1 MGNFIYGGAV
11 SDGFETGIEMIRTK
25 ENKDR
30 DVAVFSAKRRDSTV
44 DFRPVRDGVSRLEG
58 DEVHVWRLALDGDD
72 ARVRSRLENLSH
84 DELARSQKF
93 RFKRDRD
100 RFVVCRGSLREILA
114 PFLDLRPREIEFEY
128 NQQGKPFL
136 STGADAAG
144 LKFNVSHSEGFALV
158 GVTLAGEIGV
168 DLEHVR
174 HDIEYNE
181 IAQRFFSPS
190 EAETLKELPPQE
202 QARAFFACWTRK
214 EAYVKAR
221 GGGLSIPLD
230 RFEVSLTPDQ
240 GPVRFISYDDEDESS
255 RWSLQSFGPWPD
267 CMAALCV
274 EVTRACGDSSLEAS
288 KSGSETALL
297 KPVVRKML

>member
-30 DVAVFSAKRRDSTV
+30 DVAVFSTKRRDSTV

-100 RFVVCRGSLREILA
+100 RFVVCRGALREILA
-114 PFLDLRPREIEFEY
+114 PYLDLFPKEIEFGY
-128 NQQGKPFL
+128 NPQGKPFL
-136 STGADAAG
+136 TGGGEAAG
-144 LKFNVSHSEGFALV
+144 VKFNVSHSEGYALV

-168 DLEHVR
+168 DIEHVR
-174 HDIEYNE
+174 HDIEYKE
-181 IAQRFFSPS
+181 IAHRFFSHN
-190 EAETLKELPPQE
+190 ETELLMELPLQE
-202 QARAFFACWTRK
+202 QSRAFFACWTRK

-230 RFEVSLTPDQ
+230 RFEVSLTPEQ
-240 GPVRFISYDDEDESS
+240 GPVRFSSYDDENESS
-255 RWSLQSFGPWPD
+255 RWSLRSLVPWPD
-267 CMAALCV
+267 CIAALCV
-274 EVTRACGDSSLEAS
+274 ESTKARGNYSLKACKPG
-288 KSGSETALL
+288 SGLAVLRPSA
-297 KPVVRKML
+297 RKT